1 MTPTKRPGRP
11 GVLAFDW
18 NGTLVD
24 DTGRAL
30 RATNRVLREH
40 GLAPLG
46 EPGFRAAF
54 TLPMR
59 EFFARLGIAEQR
71 SDEAE
76 KRWNEEMAAETA
88 PLSPGAAEILRTAAD
103 CGVHVVVVSAA
114 SSQSVLSDA
123 RRLGVGH
130 LLADVVGSA
139 GDKAAVLSRLVAG
152 GRGPVVYVGDV
163 EYDIRSAF
171 AAGAYPVGFGRG
183 YRPAAALAEAGAEVV
198 VWNLA
203 SLGML
208 FTGVPAA

>member
-1 MTPTKRPGRP
+1 MPPTDVPGRP

-24 DTGRAL
+24 DTGRAR

-40 GLAPLG
+40 GLGPLT

-59 EFFARLGIAEQR
+59 KFFTDLGVAEHR
-71 SDEAE
+71 SDAAE
-76 KRWNEEMAAETA
+76 ERWNEEMAAETA
-88 PLSPGAAEILRTAAD
+88 PLSTGAAEILRVAAD
-103 CGVHVVVVSAA
+103 SGVPVVVVSAA
-114 SSQSVLSDA
+114 APHSVLSDA
-123 RRLGVGH
+123 RRLGIDH
-130 LLADVVGSA
+130 LLADVIGSA
-139 GDKAAVLSRLVAG
+139 GDKASVLSRLVAR

-163 EYDIRSAF
+163 EYDIRSAI

-183 YRPAAALAEAGAEVV
+183 YRPAAALADAGADIV

-208 FTGVPAA
+208 VTGAPAI